1 MSKALPWIYLA
12 LAVLGAIL
20 PWQANLEFI
29 QASASGGFDLAGF
42 ISDANLTAAS
52 RSLSRDL
59 LVAASAFSIWIVLEG
74 RRLEVKGWRLTL
86 LACVTISFACGGP
99 LFLYLRER
107 RLNELSAN
115 ASAATETTSSM
126 SSN

>member
-1 MSKALPWIYLA
+1 MTKTLPWIYLV
-12 LAVLGAIL
+12 LAVLGAVL

-29 QASASGGFDLAGF
+29 QSSASGGFDLSGF

-59 LVAASAFSIWIVLEG
+59 LVAASAFTIWIVIEG

-86 LACVTISFACGGP
+86 LMCVIVSFACGGP
-99 LFLYLRER
+99 LFLYLRQR
-107 RLNELSAN
+107 RLNELDS
-115 ASAATETTSSM
+115 TEKESSQQ
-126 SSN
+126 

>member
-1 MSKALPWIYLA
+1 MTKSLPWLYLV
-12 LAVLGAIL
+12 LAVLGAVL

-29 QASASGGFDLAGF
+29 QSSTSGGFDLSGF

-59 LVAASAFSIWIVLEG
+59 LVAASAFTIWIVIEG

-86 LACVTISFACGGP
+86 LMCVIVSFACGGP

-107 RLNELSAN
+107 RLNELDS
-115 ASAATETTSSM
+115 TEKESSQQ
-126 SSN
+126 

>member
-1 MSKALPWIYLA
+1 MTQRLPWIYLV
-12 LAVLGAIL
+12 LAVLGAVL
-20 PWQANLEFI
+20 PSQANIEFI
-29 QASASGGFDLAGF
+29 QSSASGGFDLNAF

-59 LVAASAFSIWIVLEG
+59 LVAASAFTIWIIIEG

-86 LACVTISFACGGP
+86 LMCVSVSFACGRP

-107 RLNELSAN
+107 RLNELS
-115 ASAATETTSSM
+115 
-126 SSN
+126 SNEKK